1 MVIDWNIQYF
11 KVIVL
16 PTLIYGFT
24 AIPIKNQLPIMVV
37 IDKLV
42 LKFVWKCVR
51 PGISKTVLNK
61 KKVGRL
67 ILPDFKK

>member
-11 KVIVL
+11 KVMVL

-24 AIPIKNQLPIMVV
+24 AVPIKNQCPMMIE

-51 PGISKTVLNK
+51 PGISITILKK
-61 KKVGRL
+61 KKVGRF
-67 ILPDFKK
+67 ILPGFKK